1 MYAYGVHNTWSYL
14 WYCLSTEHMLLY
26 PYDLCQLCV
35 IVIMRITGSAR
46 YVCSLHTFEVPEN

>member
-35 IVIMRITGSAR
+35 IVIMRITGSRALCVQLAYLR
-46 YVCSLHTFEVPEN
+46 ST